1 MVRFLVSAALL
12 NALISFLVFSAAP
25 HPDKTEGEPPYD
37 PVTVIH
43 VTGTVIRVHEAPP
56 NNPLGG
62 LHLLIGTDTAEIETY
77 LGPVD
82 FLKQFEISFSEGNAV
97 EVIGSRIAFGSG
109 YVVLAREVRKGEVC
123 LYLRDN
129 SGHPN
134 WPARRSP
141 AT

>member
-1 MVRFLVSAALL
+1 MTRSLASAALL
-12 NALISFLVFSAAP
+12 SVLLCVRAFSAAP
-25 HPDKTEGEPPYD
+25 HPDKTESDPRYD

-43 VTGTVIRVHEAPP
+43 VTGTVISVHEVPA

-82 FLKQFEISFSEGNAV
+82 FLKQFEISFSDMSCWLV
-97 EVIGSRIAFGSG
+97 RC
-109 YVVLAREVRKGEVC
+109 ARGEVC

-134 WPARRSP
+134 WPTRWSP
-141 AT
+141 TT